1 MTLPELPEATEV
13 DGPARLATRTS
24 AHWGLVVALGA
35 AAVAIFVGLA
45 FWVGSVLPETQER
58 GTECFLHDA
67 QACRTASETE
77 ILSAVE
83 DRARISFPE
92 GTQLVQSESS
102 GGGARSTVD
111 RSALVRVP
119 EHGSITLDTRFREV
133 QPGELPQAVLDR
145 AVGQGLI
152 EIFDAQRLSVPSS
165 GSGERLPEIVVLE
178 GPTSAGTR
186 LALID
191 LSEVG

>member
-13 DGPARLATRTS
+13 DDPARLSTRSS
-24 AHWGLVVALGA
+24 AHWGLVVVLGA
-35 AAVAIFVGLA
+35 AAIAIFVGLA
-45 FWVGSVLPETQER
+45 FWVGSALPETQER

-67 QACRTASETE
+67 QACRTASEAE
-77 ILSAVE
+77 ILGAVE

-92 GTQLVQSESS
+92 GTQLVRSESS
-102 GGGARSTVD
+102 GGGARSKVD

-119 EHGSITLDTRFREV
+119 EHGSITLDPRFRAV
-133 QPGELPQAVLDR
+133 QPGELSQGVLNR

-152 EIFDAQRLSVPSS
+152 EILEAQRISAPSN

-178 GPTSAGTR
+178 GPTDAGTR